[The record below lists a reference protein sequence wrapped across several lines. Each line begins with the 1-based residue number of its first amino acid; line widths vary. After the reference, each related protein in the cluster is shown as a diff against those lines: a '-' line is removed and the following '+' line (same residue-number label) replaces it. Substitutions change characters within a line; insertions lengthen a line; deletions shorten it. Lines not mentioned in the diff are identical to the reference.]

1 MPGELQHI
9 RNQNTISDAV
19 NVSGFGYWSGE
30 DITLQFRPGLVNS
43 GLCFVLNRGSE
54 STRIPAEFFRRTDT
68 PRRTNLQ
75 LGGARVD
82 MVEHVLAALAGLQ
95 IDNCE
100 IHCNAN
106 EMPGCDGSSQAFVD
120 ALSGVEVVS
129 QDAPR
134 RALVIGRPVKVGT
147 HDSWIEARPLA
158 DAAYSPR
165 TVLEYKLDYGAAS
178 PIERQNFRL
187 ELTVESFR
195 KELARARTFVL
206 KHEAEQLQR
215 QGLGLRVSTADLI
228 VFSENGPLDT
238 TLRYPDECARHKA
251 LDMVG
256 DFALSGLD
264 LIGEFVA
271 FRAGHHLNV
280 ELIKELFAVHNL
292 SFGASRCA

>member
-1 MPGELQHI
+1 ML
-9 RNQNTISDAV
+9 
-19 NVSGFGYWSGE
+19 
-30 DITLQFRPGLVNS
+30 
-43 GLCFVLNRGSE
+43 
-54 STRIPAEFFRRTDT
+54 PA
-68 PRRTNLQ
+68 
-75 LGGARVD
+75 A
-82 MVEHVLAALAGLQ
+82 
-95 IDNCE
+95 
-100 IHCNAN
+100 
-106 EMPGCDGSSQAFVD
+106 
-120 ALSGVEVVS
+120 
-129 QDAPR
+129 
-134 RALVIGRPVKVGT
+134 ALVIGRPVKVGT

-264 LIGEFVA
+264 LIGEFEA
-271 FRAGHHLNV
+271 FRGWASSECRINQGTLCGAQLKFWGIMLRVTLHNT
-280 ELIKELFAVHNL
+280 ELE
-292 SFGASRCA
+292 S